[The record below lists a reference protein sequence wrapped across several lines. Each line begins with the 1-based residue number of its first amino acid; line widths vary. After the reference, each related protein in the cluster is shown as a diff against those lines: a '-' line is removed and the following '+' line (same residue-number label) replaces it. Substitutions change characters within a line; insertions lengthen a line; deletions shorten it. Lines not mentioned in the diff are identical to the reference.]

1 MMNWMF
7 GNYGMGYGGGMGF
20 FMIFIWILIILGI
33 IMLIKALMGGNK
45 QDFGRQ
51 GPAGEPESA
60 EEILKKRYARGE
72 ISEEEFKLMR
82 DNLR

>member
-20 FMIFIWILIILGI
+20 FMIFVWILIILGI
-33 IMLIKALMGGNK
+33 VMLIKALMGSGK
-45 QDFGRQ
+45 HDFARP
-51 GPAGEPESA
+51 GPAGESESA

-72 ISEEEFKLMR
+72 ISEEDFKRMR

>member
-33 IMLIKALMGGNK
+33 VMLIKALMGGSKN
-45 QDFGRQ
+45 DSDRH
-51 GPAGEPESA
+51 GPAGESESA
-60 EEILKKRYARGE
+60 EEILKKRYAKGE
-72 ISEEEFKLMR
+72 ISEEEFKRMR